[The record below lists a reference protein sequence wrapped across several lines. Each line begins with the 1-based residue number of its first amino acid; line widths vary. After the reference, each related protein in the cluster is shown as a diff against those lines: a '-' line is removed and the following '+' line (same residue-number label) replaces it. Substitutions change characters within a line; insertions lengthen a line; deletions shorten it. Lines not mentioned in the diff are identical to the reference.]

1 MVSRSYRSRAGNLPV
16 ALSSFIGRSH
26 QMSELKALIIET
38 RLVTLTGTGG
48 VGKSRLALELAHEL
62 HDVFDDGVWLV
73 DLATIDADRVAAA
86 TAASLGLPELLTRWA
101 APGLAG
107 SLAGHQLLVLDNCER
122 DIDCAAVLVS
132 ALLES
137 VPDLHVLVT
146 SRQTLNVP
154 GEAIYSV
161 PPLPAPEYSDRDM
174 SSVAGSD
181 AVTLFLDRGSNV
193 DPEFT
198 LTEHNVAAIAR
209 LCARLQGL
217 PLAIELAATKLRML
231 SVEQLED
238 RLCDMFRLA
247 EPSSPA
253 VQSRHRSLWML
264 ADWSFDLCSPPERL
278 LWTRLAIFPS
288 GFDIDAIEAVCYG
301 PDAEPIDVLTTV
313 SGLVNKSILVPERHD
328 GVVRYFLFDVLR
340 QYARARLAA
349 SEHDTV
355 VARRHRDYYMDLAE
369 RMCASWPCQ
378 NSGTTWFT
386 VLRREH
392 ANLRSALLTATRT
405 LDGRRR
411 GLRMCATLGY
421 YWIASGAHDEGR
433 RRLERFLDADQEPS
447 VDRARALAVR
457 AWLHLLRDD
466 PAPARAMLVDAK
478 RLSEDSGDSRACA
491 LVTLGTGLSQL
502 REPDVAAAART
513 LLRAYAD
520 LLQVQEEPAAAF
532 ALLQH
537 VVARSCAEASDNA
550 NQLRADILR
559 LSGEAT
565 PSWALAY
572 AEWEAGVIHC
582 RGREYER
589 ANELADSVITTLAR
603 SGDVLGAALGLTLS
617 AWCASGLGDHRRAT
631 RLLGAI
637 DRFWPSIGGPS
648 SACGGLV
655 LDQQRC
661 RDECGEALGDGRYD
675 TQFESGAA
683 LSIDEAVA
691 ESHEPLRPSPTKQL
705 MTPLTRR
712 EADVAKLIV
721 GGHTNKEIAAALVLS
736 PRTVDTHVENIL
748 KKLGFS
754 SRTQIATWLAEQRE

>member
-1 MVSRSYRSRAGNLPV
+1 
-16 ALSSFIGRSH
+16 
-26 QMSELKALIIET
+26 MSELKALVTKT

-62 HDVFDDGVWLV
+62 HDVFDDGLWLV
-73 DLATIDADRVAAA
+73 DLATIDAGSIAVA
-86 TAASLGLPELLTRWA
+86 TAASLGLPEPLTRWA
-101 APGLAG
+101 APELAD
-107 SLAGHQLLVLDNCER
+107 SLIGHQLLVLDNCER

-161 PPLPAPEYSDRDM
+161 PPLPAPEHSDRDM
-174 SSVAGSD
+174 SSVAGFD
-181 AVTLFLDRGSNV
+181 AVTLLLDRGSDV

-198 LTEHNVAAIAR
+198 LTEHNVAVVAR

-217 PLAIELAATKLRML
+217 PLAIELAAAKLRML

-247 EPSSPA
+247 EPSSSA
-253 VQSRHRSLWML
+253 VQSRHHSLWML
-264 ADWSFDLCSPPERL
+264 ADWSFGLCSPAERL
-278 LWTRLAIFPS
+278 LWTRLAVFPS
-288 GFDIDAIEAVCYG
+288 GFDIDAIEAVCYA

-328 GVVRYFLFDVLR
+328 GVVRYVLFDVLR
-340 QYARARLAA
+340 QYARARLA
-349 SEHDTV
+349 ECENNTV
-355 VARRHRDYYMDLAE
+355 IARRHRDYYLDLAE
-369 RMCASWPCQ
+369 RMCVAWPRQ
-378 NSGTTWFT
+378 NGGTTWFT

-392 ANLRSALLTATRT
+392 ANLRSALLTATQT
-405 LDGRRR
+405 PDGRRR
-411 GLRMCATLGY
+411 GLRLCATLGY
-421 YWIASGAHDEGR
+421 YWIASGTHDEGCM
-433 RRLERFLDADQEPS
+433 RLEQFLDAEQEPG
-447 VDRARALAVR
+447 VDRARALAMC
-457 AWLHLLRDD
+457 AWLHILRDDD
-466 PAPARAMLVDAK
+466 PAPARALLVDAR
-478 RLSEDSGDSRACA
+478 RLSDDVGDSHACA
-491 LVTLGTGLSQL
+491 VVTLGTGLSRL
-502 REPDVAAAART
+502 REPDVAAAAHT

-520 LLQVQEEPAAAF
+520 LLQAREEPAAAF
-532 ALLQH
+532 ALLH
-537 VVARSCAEASDNA
+537 HTIARSCSGASETL

-559 LSGEAT
+559 LTGEAT

-572 AEWEAGVIHC
+572 AEWEAGVIHY

-589 ANELADSVITTLAR
+589 ASQLADAVITTMAR
-603 SGDVLGAALGLTLS
+603 SGDVLGTALALALS
-617 AWCASGLGDHRRAT
+617 AWCASRLGDHRKAT
-631 RLLGAI
+631 RILGAI
-637 DRFWPSIGGPS
+637 DRFWPSIGAPS
-648 SACGGLV
+648 SACGDLV
-655 LDQQRC
+655 HDQQRC
-661 RDECGEALGDGRYD
+661 RDECQEALGEDRYD
-675 TQFESGAA
+675 SQFEAGAA

-691 ESHEPLRPSPTKQL
+691 ESHEPLRQCPAKQL
-705 MTPLTRR
+705 MPPLTRR

-721 GGHTNKEIAAALVLS
+721 GGHTNKEIAATLVLS